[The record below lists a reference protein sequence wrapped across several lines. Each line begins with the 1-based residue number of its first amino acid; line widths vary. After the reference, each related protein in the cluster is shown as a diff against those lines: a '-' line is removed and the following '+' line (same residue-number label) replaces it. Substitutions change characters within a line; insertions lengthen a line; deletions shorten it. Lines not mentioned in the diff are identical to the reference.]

1 MSTTTSFWINNPTI
15 LLNKNDITHIWPTKQ
30 MNVEEKLN
38 SITRLVVILTFLG
51 YLITGKMKI
60 VLTGLITIAA
70 LIFLYKVQQRQS
82 VSSKKL
88 KKITEGFANPNTYKM
103 LDKNFTEPTNT
114 NPIMN
119 VLMNEY
125 TDDPERKEAAP
136 SFNPI
141 VEKDINDKTIQFVIN
156 NQTKDNDNNDN
167 YKDKNDINDKLF
179 KDLGDNFQFDQSMR
193 SWYATPNTT
202 IPNDQK
208 SFADYCYGG
217 MISCKENNEFAC
229 MRNAPPQWMNG

>member
-1 MSTTTSFWINNPTI
+1 MSTTTSFWINNPSI
-15 LLNKNDITHIWPTKQ
+15 LLNKNDITHIWPNKQ
-30 MNVEEKLN
+30 MNVEQKLN
-38 SITRLVVILTFLG
+38 SITRLVIILTFLG
-51 YLITGKMKI
+51 YLITRKLKI
-60 VLTGLITIAA
+60 VLTGLLTIAA

-82 VSSKKL
+82 VSSKNL
-88 KKITEGFANPNTYKM
+88 KKITEGFANPNTYKFI
-103 LDKNFTEPTNT
+103 DKNFTEPTDT

-125 TDDPERKEAAP
+125 TDDPERKEASPA
-136 SFNPI
+136 FNPV
-141 VEKDINDKTIQFVIN
+141 VEKNINEKTIQFVIN
-156 NQTKDNDNNDN
+156 NQTKDNDNNDS

-217 MISCKENNEFAC
+217 MVSCKENNEFAC